1 MHELFRA
8 RRRKTNVNI
17 VLKEAGETDYWLEVI
32 QSAGYFSDEE
42 YASLDADNK
51 EPTTNRVQ
59 NDACISSAEV
69 RRRKAIANY

>member
-17 VLKEAGETDYWLEVI
+17 ALKEAGETDYWLEVI

-51 EPTTNRVQ
+51 ELLRMLASIVKT
-59 NDACISSAEV
+59 SKE
-69 RRRKAIANY
+69 KE